1 MTINLTIWNGSG
13 QPVSTNVA
21 TISLIV
27 SIIYIN
33 SSVLLQ
39 YKHICKHRYMPYATL
54 CPQHSITSAN
64 FYCKHKQTGRKKL
77 GLEMS
82 DCRWKKMC
90 KIWVHATNSG
100 IHRILINS
108 ISIYFSVPLSH
119 IRFHSNKYKLFHCYV
134 ILFIVFLIYHRHY
147 FTMKSFIYANF
158 FVRLICFKTA
168 LFKTDSM
175 SLTFIV
181 NWRLDE
187 TNLLLMCW
195 TMPKIYTFGT

>member
-1 MTINLTIWNGSG
+1 MC
-13 QPVSTNVA
+13 
-21 TISLIV
+21 LIV

-33 SSVLLQ
+33 KTSSVLLP

-54 CPQHSITSAN
+54 CPQHSITSEN
-64 FYCKHKQTGRKKL
+64 FFCKNKQTGRKKL

-82 DCRWKKMC
+82 DCRWKKIS

-100 IHRILINS
+100 INRILINL

-119 IRFHSNKYKLFHCYV
+119 IRFHSNKYKLFQCYCV
-134 ILFIVFLIYHRHY
+134 NDFDIPSTLFYHEKIYIR
-147 FTMKSFIYANF
+147 KL

-168 LFKTDSM
+168 LFKTASM

-181 NWRLDE
+181 NWRLDV